1 MSRDSAVNLDAA
13 LENSAEFVIDTFLQF
28 IISSSSL
35 FLSLRSTLDM
45 NNGNTT
51 MTNNY
56 TDYLCC
62 RMRSFFSN
70 LETFEIFINQTEIY
84 VSIINR
90 YLDNSNIT
98 QNA

>member
-35 FLSLRSTLDM
+35 FLSLRITMDM

-51 MTNNY
+51 MTNKFYKLLVLSSEISIQQISLKPFRNIRVSY
-56 TDYLCC
+56 Q
-62 RMRSFFSN
+62 SN
-70 LETFEIFINQTEIY
+70 
-84 VSIINR
+84 
-90 YLDNSNIT
+90 
-98 QNA
+98 